1 MHWSSTDDGTASVAV
16 RTQIGKRSAI
26 GASCIFNVGQK
37 LAIVSDEEPV
47 RRDQLSNQWDLQ
59 FHKVNE
65 KSN

>member
-37 LAIVSDEEPV
+37 LAIVSDEPS
-47 RRDQLSNQWDLQ
+47 QCAGIS
-59 FHKVNE
+59 
-65 KSN
+65 